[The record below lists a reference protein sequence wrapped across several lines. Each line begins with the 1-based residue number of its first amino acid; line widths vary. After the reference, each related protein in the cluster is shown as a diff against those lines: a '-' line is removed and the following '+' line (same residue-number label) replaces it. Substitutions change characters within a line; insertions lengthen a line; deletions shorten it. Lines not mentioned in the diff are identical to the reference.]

1 MRGSGLWW
9 AIALLLAGV
18 VHITAILVI
27 PTLAPRSGF
36 SRYEASLQANRAI
49 VVAPARP
56 GKMPFPFASPDVLY
70 VLCRFDVSENPVR
83 FSAPGHFVY
92 WSVAVYEPDGG
103 NYVNLNAIQAGAQD
117 VEVVVLG
124 QGQERDEGDDATI
137 ANATHPRGL
146 IILRMFLRDRSLA
159 TSLTQVVQ
167 SARCESIEPI

>member
-1 MRGSGLWW
+1 M
-9 AIALLLAGV
+9 

-36 SRYEASLQANRAI
+36 SRYEATLQANRAM
-49 VVAPARP
+49 VVPPAQP

-70 VLCRFDVSENPVR
+70 VLCRFDVSEYPVR
-83 FSAPGHFVY
+83 FSAPGQFVY

-103 NYVNLNAIQAGAQD
+103 NYLNFNAIQAGAEN

-124 QGQERDEGDDATI
+124 EGQEADEVDNATI

-159 TSLTQVVQ
+159 ASLTQTAQ
-167 SARCESIEPI
+167 AARCASIEPQ